1 MAYRSSV
8 SLKRHDSERVT
19 MSEQAVIEIVGV
31 SKKFC
36 KSLKRSM
43 IYGVEDITRE
53 ALGIGSSKDGLR
65 RDEFWAIDNV
75 SLELKKGESLGLM
88 GPNGSGKSTLL
99 KLINGIFL
107 PDRVNITVRGKV
119 GALIEIGAG
128 FHPLLTGRENVYV
141 NGLILGMA
149 KSEIGKK
156 FDEIVEFADVG
167 DFIDT
172 PVKYYSS
179 GMFVR
184 LGFAIAIHSRPDILL
199 VDEVLAV
206 GDSDFQTKCMNAIE
220 KIKERGTSI
229 VLVSHNE
236 VLIERNTTKAL
247 LLIRGKQSY
256 FSDTNEV
263 LRKYSEFNQEFDKRN
278 DIFVDKNHILH
289 IVLLNNPSNLINSVF
304 VAFVYRNNSKVC
316 SLIKEI
322 SENDIIDNKIKLYFD
337 LSILSD
343 GWYFLTYRLRD
354 KRKHNKIIQ
363 LVQNN
368 WFEIKNNYTNKYI
381 GKYESSGIV
390 LEGLG
395 DFFESPSGE

>member
-107 PDRVNITVRGKV
+107 PDRGNITVRGKV

-256 FSDTNEV
+256 FSGA
-263 LRKYSEFNQEFDKRN
+263 R
-278 DIFVDKNHILH
+278 
-289 IVLLNNPSNLINSVF
+289 
-304 VAFVYRNNSKVC
+304 
-316 SLIKEI
+316 
-322 SENDIIDNKIKLYFD
+322 
-337 LSILSD
+337 
-343 GWYFLTYRLRD
+343 
-354 KRKHNKIIQ
+354 
-363 LVQNN
+363 
-368 WFEIKNNYTNKYI
+368 
-381 GKYESSGIV
+381 
-390 LEGLG
+390 
-395 DFFESPSGE
+395 